1 MRQSSGQKT
10 AIADRYAGLDQ
21 RKLAWARIL
30 AADPV
35 RYPGLSQE
43 IAKAV
48 LARLTPD
55 NTTEMKFAK

>member
-1 MRQSSGQKT
+1 MRQKT

-21 RKLAWARIL
+21 RKLEWARIL
-30 AADPV
+30 VADPV

-48 LARLTPD
+48 IARLTPD